1 MYMLYG
7 FKSIQNRVRIVVF
20 GLEVVKKPL
29 FIGASHV
36 IIILQRIFATLLQRF
51 IEKSTLQQLQL
62 FPLASKLKML
72 KLHLEGCLRISLF
85 KYSIFI
91 IRFSQLISS

>member
-20 GLEVVKKPL
+20 GLDVVKKPL

-36 IIILQRIFATLLQRF
+36 IIILQRIFATICQEIDF
-51 IEKSTLQQLQL
+51 ATVAIV
-62 FPLASKLKML
+62 PI
-72 KLHLEGCLRISLF
+72 G
-85 KYSIFI
+85 
-91 IRFSQLISS
+91 

>member
-1 MYMLYG
+1 MD
-7 FKSIQNRVRIVVF
+7 SRVRIVVV

-36 IIILQRIFATLLQRF
+36 IIILQRIFATLLQQ
-51 IEKSTLQQLQL
+51 IILKSSLQQLQL

-72 KLHLEGCLRISLF
+72 KLHLEGYL
-85 KYSIFI
+85 SIPMVESHFV
-91 IRFSQLISS
+91 Q